1 MKLVFIFAVLLV
13 NAGVTSAFSIL
24 RTPRTDST
32 VNMSL
37 ALSTL
42 DSKTTNVPNI
52 QVSQTIDDKE
62 MQEVR
67 QELIEKYLA
76 FGKSL
81 DVAESEVDKFLRD
94 PDRSRQFL
102 DMRRYN
108 KAQKDAMLG
117 FESPLMFLAAFSL
130 GMIGNYFFHFLDL
143 NQLW

>member
-1 MKLVFIFAVLLV
+1 MLLLYSIHVLF
-13 NAGVTSAFSIL
+13 NYA
-24 RTPRTDST
+24 
-32 VNMSL
+32 
-37 ALSTL
+37 
-42 DSKTTNVPNI
+42 
-52 QVSQTIDDKE
+52 
-62 MQEVR
+62 QEVR

-81 DVAESEVDKFLRD
+81 DIAESEVDRFLRD

-130 GMIGNYFFHFLDL
+130 GMIGNYYFHFLDL
-143 NQLW
+143 NTLF